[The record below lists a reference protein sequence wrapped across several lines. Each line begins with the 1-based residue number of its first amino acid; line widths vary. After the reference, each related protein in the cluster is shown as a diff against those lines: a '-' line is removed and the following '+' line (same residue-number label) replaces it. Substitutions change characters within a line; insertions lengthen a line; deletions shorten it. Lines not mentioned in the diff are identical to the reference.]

1 MSTDLIH
8 NPATA
13 IEGGTVDE
21 LLLAEITFDNP
32 VLDFGT
38 VAAGRRIINE
48 FAFTN
53 TGLSPLL
60 IANVQSPCGCT
71 VAKQWPKKAIAPGEG
86 GVIKVEFDSTDRIGH
101 QDKKIDIVTN
111 SKPAIIQLSLIGNV
125 IGPDFN

>member
-1 MSTDLIH
+1 MSTNLIH

-13 IEGGTVDE
+13 VENADIDE
-21 LLLAEITFDNP
+21 ALLAQITFDNP
-32 VLDFGT
+32 VLEFGT
-38 VAAGRRIINE
+38 VAAGRRIAHE

-60 IANVQSPCGCT
+60 IANVHSPCGCT
-71 VAKQWPKKAIAPGEG
+71 VAKQWPKKAIAPGES

-111 SKPAIIQLSLIGNV
+111 SKPSIIQVSLIGNV